1 MNKDYILLMLEKR
14 EWTSKTTGTT
24 GNTYCFNNQNSDKV
38 DFCGLS
44 VSISVLSN
52 DTKNTSVVPKVF
64 GWVNDMTDEQ
74 YEAFVEEYGDEVYY
88 HIPTKEML
96 TKSEYDDLGI
106 ETPTEQVGQQQ
117 F

>member
-1 MNKDYILLMLEKR
+1 MEDYVLLVLEKR
-14 EWTSKTTGTT
+14 EWTSKTTGST

-38 DFCGLS
+38 EFCGLN
-44 VSISVLSN
+44 VSISVLS
-52 DTKNTSVVPKVF
+52 DDVKTTKQPKIF

-74 YEAFVEEYGDEVYY
+74 YSAFVEEYGDEVYY

-96 TKSEYDDLGI
+96 TKSEYNDLGI
-106 ETPTEQVGQQQ
+106 ETNTEQSQQQ